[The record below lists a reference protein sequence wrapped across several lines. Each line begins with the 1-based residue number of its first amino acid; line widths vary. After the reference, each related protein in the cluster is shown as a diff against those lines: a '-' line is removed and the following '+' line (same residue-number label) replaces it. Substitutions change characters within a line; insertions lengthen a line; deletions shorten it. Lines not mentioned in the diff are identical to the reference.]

1 MQRIKFFI
9 PLGLGVVLTLCGQA
23 LLFAQTPT
31 EIPYVWVGGEPNP
44 LPQWCR
50 EQEVPQADSEND
62 YFMGWSVIRPEKN
75 RALQEAKAVADKKIA
90 RQTGID
96 VGIISHSQTPQTSE
110 SNPPSFQV
118 DVQEWEQCIQTYS
131 QEQGAA
137 SQENVYVAG
146 VVLQFPKSEYAR
158 IRQWKEEQAFQNKE
172 AITEFMKSAHQ
183 LALEGQMIGALE
195 LLQQARSFAQK
206 MENKPARAKKE
217 KEALLESIRQEEQT
231 IAGGLQLEVLTQA
244 GFEIYVSQFPE
255 PIQARTRFVY
265 EGKPRPLSSGF
276 PLALQIEQESFAP
289 QRSNEEGIVQFS
301 LERRKAEGTVNLT
314 IAAGASLAE
323 RISPNAYETL
333 RAKQARFSFD
343 VTLSPEIQ
351 TLIANAEQGNAEAQA
366 NLGWRYLEGDEVGQ
380 NNPKALQWLQ
390 SAAEQGEPSAQ
401 NNLGWMY
408 DEGAGVS
415 QDDVRSFVWYS
426 LAETNGS
433 TQATRNKQLV
443 ANRLDAATLAQA
455 KEQVQVCQSK
465 DYKGC

>member
-9 PLGLGVVLTLCGQA
+9 LLGLGVVLALCGQA
-23 LLFAQTPT
+23 PLFAQTPT

-96 VGIISHSQTPQTSE
+96 VGLISNSRIPQTAE
-110 SNPPSFQV
+110 PNPPSFQV
-118 DVQEWEQCIQTYS
+118 EVQEWEQCIQTYS
-131 QEQGAA
+131 QEQGAT
-137 SQENVYVAG
+137 SQDNVYVAG

-172 AITEFMKSAHQ
+172 AITEFMKSAHE

-206 MENKPARAKKE
+206 MANKPARAKKE

-231 IAGGLQLEVLTQA
+231 IAGGLQLEFLTQS
-244 GFEIYVSQFPE
+244 GLETYVSKVPK
-255 PIQARTRFVY
+255 PIQARALFVY

-276 PLALQIEQESFAP
+276 PLALQVDQAPFPP
-289 QRSNEEGIVQFS
+289 QRSNEEGVVQFS
-301 LERRKAEGTVNLT
+301 LERQKAEGTVNLT

-323 RISPNAYETL
+323 RISPHAYETL
-333 RAKQARFSFD
+333 RAEQARFSFE
-343 VTLSPEIQ
+343 VTLSPKIK
-351 TLIANAEQGNAEAQA
+351 TLIANAQQGESEAQA

-380 NNPKALQWLQ
+380 NNQKALQWLR
-390 SAAEQGEPSAQ
+390 AAAGQGEPSAQ

-408 DEGAGVS
+408 DEGAGVA
-415 QDDVRSFVWYS
+415 QDDVSAFVWYS

-433 TQATRNKQLV
+433 TQATGNKQIV
-443 ANRLDAATLAQA
+443 ANRMDAAALAQA
-455 KEQVQVCQSK
+455 KEQVQVCQK